1 MKAIVPKLAHA
12 AALALASLTLSHC
25 ASGPVAAFNAAGVPP
40 EALAN
45 DSRSTLK
52 KLYAHNSIA
61 RKLGPK
67 AKGILVFPKIT
78 KGGFM
83 VGGMAGNG
91 ALISPDGGVRSFYQ
105 TSGLSYGYQAG
116 IQEYSYALFL
126 MDDKS
131 LAELNRDGGWVIGS
145 SPSLV
150 IVNEGTNPTIATGN
164 LASGTYAFLFN
175 PKGLMA
181 SLGLQGSN
189 ITRIHLPR

>member
-1 MKAIVPKLAHA
+1 
-12 AALALASLTLSHC
+12 
-25 ASGPVAAFNAAGVPP
+25 
-40 EALAN
+40 
-45 DSRSTLK
+45 
-52 KLYAHNSIA
+52 
-61 RKLGPK
+61 
-67 AKGILVFPKIT
+67 
-78 KGGFM
+78 
-83 VGGMAGNG
+83 
-91 ALISPDGGVRSFYQ
+91 
-105 TSGLSYGYQAG
+105 
-116 IQEYSYALFL
+116 LFL

-181 SLGLQGSN
+181 GLGLQGSN